1 MVGHSEQGVGQT
13 VVAYIYH
20 DIQVVAPYG
29 LCHKSLA
36 LSRAK
41 PGGYGIDDVGISLIS
56 GKCDGRLV
64 LAFPLPSP
72 VHQIGIHL
80 IAQLRTAL

>member
-1 MVGHSEQGVGQT
+1 MISHTEQGIGQA
-13 VVAYIYH
+13 VIAYIYH

-41 PGGYGIDDVGISLIS
+41 PGCYGIDDIGISLIS

-72 VHQIGIHL
+72 VHQVGIHL
-80 IAQLRTAL
+80 IAQFRTAL